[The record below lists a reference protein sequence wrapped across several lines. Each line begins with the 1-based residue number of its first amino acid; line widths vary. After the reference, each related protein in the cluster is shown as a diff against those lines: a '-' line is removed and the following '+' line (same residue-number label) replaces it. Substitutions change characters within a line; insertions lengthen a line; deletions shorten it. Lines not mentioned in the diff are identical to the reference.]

1 MEGKKSKLIPV
12 FFVIAII
19 VLFAITYYSKQTVY
33 NDDNILGNSSG
44 NLLNKGLYCE
54 YDGKIYFSNP
64 VDEGKLYVMEGN
76 LSDCKKLSED
86 TAESINVAGKYIIY
100 ARHNQHQEKN
110 NDNVF
115 SISDTGMYRMNKNGT
130 DTKTLFDSVVNVVNL
145 SGNTIYFQRNN
156 DSGFGVYQIDIDK
169 SNEKEVTE
177 EHLSPL
183 AIKDGMLYY
192 TGVSGNHNIYKRD
205 LSSNQN
211 EVLFEGNCAYVTTC
225 GNYLYFLDLN
235 NNHALTRI
243 TLDGTAPEVLTEL
256 PTSTYNLSPDGML
269 LYYQVDNG
277 TDNGMYCMNLNN
289 REAVCLKEGNFC
301 NLNTTTEYAFFQEF
315 DGDTTYVA
323 EHKNNRVFKF
333 QPEKKD

>member
-1 MEGKKSKLIPV
+1 MEGKKNKLVPILC
-12 FFVIAII
+12 VIAII
-19 VLFAITYYSKQTVY
+19 VLSVFTYYSKQTVY
-33 NDDNILGNSSG
+33 NDANVLGNSSG

-64 VDEGKLYVMEGN
+64 ADEGRLYVMEGN

-100 ARHNQHQEKN
+100 ARHNQNQEKD

-115 SISDTGMYRMNKNGT
+115 SISDTGMYRIEKNGT
-130 DTKTLFDSVVNVVNL
+130 NTKTLFDSVVNVINL
-145 SGNTIYFQRNN
+145 VGNTVYFQRNN

-177 EHLSPL
+177 EPISPL
-183 AIKDGMLYY
+183 AIQDGFLYY
-192 TGVSGNHNIYKRD
+192 TGVSGNHNIYKRN
-205 LSSNQN
+205 LSGN
-211 EVLFEGNCAYVTTC
+211 ESEILFEGNCAYVTNC

-243 TLDGTAPEVLTEL
+243 TLEGNEKEVLTEF
-256 PTSTYNLSPDGML
+256 PTSTYNLSPDGSL

-277 TDNGMYCMNLNN
+277 TDNGMYCMNLND
-289 REAVCLKEGNFC
+289 RKEVCLKKGDFC

-315 DGDTTYVA
+315 DGDTTYVT
-323 EHKNNRVFKF
+323 EHKDNSL
-333 QPEKKD
+333 